1 MSKQTTKCANKK
13 LKVPDKFSQKTAIA
27 IVVANMI
34 GTGVF
39 TSLGFQLESFDSTFV
54 LMMLW
59 LVGGFV
65 ALFGALGY
73 AELSSR
79 FPRSGGEYN
88 FLSETY
94 HPVCGFVS
102 GWVSATVGFAAP
114 VALAAITFESYLKVS
129 LGSFPDKIV
138 ASSLIFVL
146 TYFHATS
153 RTASESIQL
162 IFTLLKVLL
171 ILGFSGF
178 VIAFVNEPQPV
189 TLVPDREDFSLVLT
203 GAFAISLIYVNYA
216 FTGWNAA
223 TYILGEIEEARDK
236 VSHVLFFGT
245 LIVLVLYLLLNYVF
259 LYAAPKSALRG
270 ELEIG
275 VIVAKHAFGDTGLM
289 VVGIVLAALLISTIS
304 AMIIAGPRV
313 FQVLGEDYTMLKWFA
328 KKNQFGLPSN
338 AIFFQA
344 MISIAFVLTSS
355 FQTILMLSGF
365 VVGLNSFFAVAG
377 IFVLRRRN
385 SGINFYK
392 MWGYPLTPAI
402 YLILMGWSLFY
413 VTILRP
419 EEALFGFSLVFLG
432 FLVYFLLNSKD
443 SET

>member
-1 MSKQTTKCANKK
+1 MSKQTTKCAKKK
-13 LKVPDKFSQKTAIA
+13 LKVSDKFSQKTAIA

-114 VALAAITFESYLKVS
+114 VALAAITFESYLRVS
-129 LGSFPDKIV
+129 LGNFPDKIL
-138 ASSLIFVL
+138 ASSLIFSL
-146 TYFHATS
+146 AYFHATS
-153 RTASESIQL
+153 RAASESIQL
-162 IFTLLKVLL
+162 IFTLLKVFL

-178 VIAFVNEPQPV
+178 VFAFVSEPQSV
-189 TLVPDREDFSLVLT
+189 SLIPDREDFSLVLT

-245 LIVLVLYLLLNYVF
+245 LVVLVLYLLLNYVF

-275 VIVAKHAFGDTGLM
+275 VIVAEYAFGETGRL
-289 VVGIVLAALLISTIS
+289 VVGVVLAVLLISTIS
-304 AMIIAGPRV
+304 AMTIAGPRV
-313 FQVLGEDYTMLKWFA
+313 FQVLGEDYSMLKWFA
-328 KKNQFGLPSN
+328 KKNQFGLPSR

-344 MISIAFVLTSS
+344 LVSIAFVLSSS

-365 VVGLNSFFAVAG
+365 IVGLNSFCAVAG

-385 SGINFYK
+385 AGHNFYK

-402 YLILMGWSLFY
+402 YLLLMGWSLFY

-419 EEALFGFSLVFLG
+419 EEALFGFALVLLG
-432 FLVYFLLNSKD
+432 FLAYFLLNSKD
-443 SET
+443 SEN